1 MDSLTSASLRAV
13 KVLSTDSLSKFGT
26 LPPLKIM
33 WVSLLPAV
41 LSIAISASFV
51 APRKT
56 WE

>member
-13 KVLSTDSLSKFGT
+13 KVFSTDSLSKFGT

-33 WVSLLPAV
+33 WASLLPAV

-56 WE
+56 